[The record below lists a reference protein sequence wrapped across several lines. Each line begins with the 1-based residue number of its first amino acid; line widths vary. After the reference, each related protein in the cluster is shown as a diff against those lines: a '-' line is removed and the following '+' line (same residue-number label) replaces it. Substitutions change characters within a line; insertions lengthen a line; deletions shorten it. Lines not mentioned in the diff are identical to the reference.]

1 MEEST
6 SKLTEAI
13 PEPTIVLDDELKNSN
28 LSNPLEKAKSGKRDE
43 WSNDTIDNELLGR
56 DSSKCC
62 CVYEKPHAF
71 GESSSES
78 EKEDDGNC
86 NVLCAWGHHK
96 GRRRVLSST
105 VASTSSSKAQAS
117 FESFLPP
124 LMTKPHFAFL
134 TPEPE

>member
-13 PEPTIVLDDELKNSN
+13 PEPTIVLDDELKSSN
-28 LSNPLEKAKSGKRDE
+28 LSKPLEKAESGMRVE
-43 WSNDTIDNELLGR
+43 WSSDTIDNELLGR

-62 CVYEKPHAF
+62 CVYDKLHAF
-71 GESSSES
+71 GKSSSDS

-96 GRRRVLSST
+96 ERCRVLSST
-105 VASTSSSKAQAS
+105 VDSTSSSKAQAS
-117 FESFLPP
+117 FDSLPSP
-124 LMTKPHFAFL
+124 IND
-134 TPEPE
+134 